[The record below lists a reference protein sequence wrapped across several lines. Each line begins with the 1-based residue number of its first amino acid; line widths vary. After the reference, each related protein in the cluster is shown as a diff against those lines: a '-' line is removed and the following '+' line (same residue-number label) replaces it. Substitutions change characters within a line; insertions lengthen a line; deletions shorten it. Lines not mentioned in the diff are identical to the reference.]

1 MLLVAFSLSF
11 LFSFTTFSQC
21 LTAPYG
27 QWPGTTFTP
36 ACGATCTYQTITTVG
51 YAGEYSRVNVVAGN
65 TYRFR
70 SSFATDYITIS
81 NTTGTVTYAFGIGGA
96 PGITWVATITG
107 VVRFYTHANGPAAC
121 ATNTTSRTRSVCCI
135 GGGPTAPANDLVCN
149 ATTITCGSTTAGTTV
164 NATSTG
170 TYEGTTLCGTAQ
182 SSAGVWYRFVGTG
195 QTITASLCATAWDS
209 KIQVYSGATCTA
221 LTCVGGIDD
230 NGPACAGL
238 SASYSWPSVL
248 GTTYWI
254 NVSGYS
260 TTSAFSLSL
269 TCAAAIVA
277 PPNDLV
283 CNATAISCGATLAG
297 TTINA
302 TNSGTGEALT
312 CGTNQS
318 MPGVWYVVPGNG
330 QIMTASLCGTVWDS
344 KISVFSGTSCAALT
358 CVGGVDDNG
367 PACATTSASF
377 SWTSVVGQNY
387 YILVHGFSLNSA
399 FNIALTCTSPPPPD
413 VTSITASAST
423 ICNGQSTTLTANGA
437 SGTVYWFTGSC
448 ATTGQI
454 GTGNSITVSPTTTT
468 TYYARNFNGVQWS
481 TNCATTTITV
491 NPNPTVNA
499 GADQT
504 LCPGNVNLSG
514 TVAPMSADAFSENF
528 GGVVNWLTND
538 PTRWLV
544 NTSANAGGVSPELM
558 FQWSSGGVGT
568 IIDASAFS
576 PAING
581 TGFTG
586 LTMSFNH
593 NVSHFT
599 GSYVL
604 SAEVSLDNVT
614 WNPLWSITPTANVA
628 TTTVSGLNL
637 SAYDNQLF
645 YIRFRFSGD
654 VWNINN
660 WYIDNIVISGNT
672 VPPFSW
678 SSTPAGFTSSILNPS
693 FNVTTTTTFTLSAT
707 QNGCTSTDN
716 VLITIQD
723 LIAPTITAP
732 ANVSVNAD
740 AGSCAAT
747 GVALGTPTTADN
759 CSVASVTNDAPAS
772 FPVGTTVVTW
782 TVTDGSGNTAAA
794 TQNVV
799 ITDNENPTITAP
811 TTVNVNT
818 DAGLCT
824 ASGVALGS
832 AVTADNCAVAS
843 ATNDAPSIYP
853 EGSTTVTWTVTDD
866 SGNTTTATQTVNVT
880 DIQNPTITAPSAVTV
895 NADAGLCTA
904 SGVTLGS
911 AITADNCTVA
921 SVVNDGPA
929 TYPLGATTVTWT
941 VTDGSG
947 NTATAIQTVT
957 VLDNQNPTIT
967 APAVVTVN
975 ADAGSCAAIGV
986 ALGSPTTADNCSVAS
1001 VTNDAPASFP
1011 VGTTVVTWTVTDGS
1025 GNTATATQNVV
1036 VTDNQNPTIT
1046 APVTVNVNTDAGI
1059 CTASGVALGSAV
1071 TADNCSVASVVNDAP
1086 AIFPLGSTT
1095 VTWTVTDAS
1104 GNTTTATQTVNVTDI
1119 QNPTITA
1126 PSAVTVNAD
1135 AGLCTASGVTLSSTI
1150 TADNCAVASV
1160 VNDGPATYPLGATTV
1175 TWTVTDGSGNTATDT
1190 QTITVLDNQNP
1201 TITAPADVNV
1211 NADAGS
1217 CAATGVA
1224 LGTSTTADNCSVA
1237 SVTNDAPAS
1246 FPVGTTVV
1254 TWTVT
1259 DGSGNT
1265 ATAAQNVV
1273 VTDNQNPTI
1282 TAPSNV
1288 SVTTDPGLCSA
1299 SSVSLGSPITADNC
1313 SVASVVNDAPAIFPE
1328 GLTTVTWTVTD
1339 AAGNS
1344 ATSTQTVTV
1353 TDNENPSPLCQN
1365 ITVQLD
1371 ATGNISITP
1380 AQIDNGSTDNC
1391 GIATLALSQTSFTC
1405 AQVGANP
1412 VVLTVTDIHSNVS
1425 TCAAIVNVE
1434 DIIAPTALCQ
1444 NVTVQLDPSGVAIVT
1459 PAQIDN
1465 GSFDNCG
1472 IASLALSQTSF
1483 GCFNVGVNNV
1493 TLTVTDV
1500 NGNVST
1506 CGAIVTVN
1514 DNVAPGFATV
1524 PSDITESA
1532 VNGLC
1537 GRVVTYP
1544 IPSYFDACGAVITQT
1559 DGSGLT
1565 SGDIF
1570 PVGVTTQTYSLTDA
1584 SGNSID
1590 TSFTITITDDELPV
1604 ITNCPANI
1612 TISASSTSCGAI
1624 VNWVEPVISDNC
1636 PAVSVVAS
1644 HAPGS
1649 TFNVGNTA
1657 VTYTATDAS
1666 GNTSTCTFNITVTDN
1681 TAPLVPSLA
1690 AITGSCSA
1698 TVTAP
1703 ITTDNCAGSVTGIT
1717 SDPLVY
1723 NTQGTYSITW
1733 AFNDGNGNISTAVQT
1748 VVVSDLIAP
1757 SIAAPS
1763 NVNTNTNAAC
1773 ASTGVLLGT
1782 PTTSDNCS
1790 VASVNNNAPATFPIG
1805 TTIVTWTVTD
1815 AAGNVSTATQTVT
1828 VTDNTNPTISAPASV
1843 TVVANGSCT
1852 AFNVG
1857 LGTPITTDNCT
1868 VASVTN
1874 NAPAVYPL
1882 GNTTVIWTV
1891 TDASGNTA
1899 TATQIVTVID
1909 QGNPTLIA
1917 PANIVI
1923 PAGTNCIVSVS
1934 GIGSAFASDNCT
1946 IGAVTNNAPATFPIG
1961 VTNVIW
1967 SVTDGA
1973 GNTATATQV
1982 VTVVDLI
1989 APSITPPAA
1998 VIANTNSGCTATG
2011 IALGTPVSSD
2021 NCSAVTLSN
2030 NAPSTYPIGVTVVT
2044 WTATD
2049 ASGNASTATQTVT
2062 VNDVTPP
2069 VVTAPANITV
2079 SSITGCNA
2087 QNVNIGAPVY
2097 SDNCSVV
2104 SVTNNAPASFPSG
2117 NTTVTWTVT
2126 DASGNSTTASQTVTV
2141 SDQTAPTIVA
2151 PSNITTVTDLGCAAT
2166 GIPLGSPI
2174 TSDNCSAV
2182 TVTNNA
2188 PSSFPIGTT
2197 VITWTATDASGNA
2210 TSALQSVT
2218 VNDAIAPT
2226 VTAPAN
2232 VTVLPNNGCSAIN
2245 VNIGTPQFSD
2255 NCSVIS
2261 VTNNAPSTF
2270 PAGGTTV
2277 TWTVTDA
2284 SGNSTTTQQ
2293 TVTVIDQIA
2302 PTIVAPSAVT
2312 ATTSAGCTATGVVLG
2327 TPVAIDNC
2335 SAVTVTNNA
2344 PTTYPIG
2351 TTVVT
2356 WTATDAAGNT
2366 STAAQTVTVSDQT
2379 NPTILAP
2386 NAITTSTNNG
2396 CSAINVNLGT
2406 PVTNDNCAV
2415 ASVTNNA
2422 PAVYPLGLTVIT
2434 WIVTDAS
2441 GNTSTTTQNVTVND
2455 TELPIIIAPSSL
2467 NVNITGNCVASNV
2480 VLGNPFASDNCSIA
2494 TVVNNAPIE
2503 FPVGTTTI
2511 TWTATDASGNVSTA
2525 TQTVTVTDAI
2535 NPVALLQDIT
2545 ITLNSSGLASITFAD
2560 IDLGSSDNC
2569 GIASNAL
2576 SQSDFDCGDVGLN
2589 TVTVSLIDVNGNT
2602 TIATVS
2608 VTVQTNGI
2616 DSDNDGIDDSCD
2628 DDADPILAD
2637 IPEAFTPNGNN
2648 INDVFEINNLFSF
2661 NERKLEV
2668 FNRYGLSV
2676 YKNDLYDNTWN
2687 GTRSDN
2693 GQELPDGTY
2702 YYILVLDGEI
2712 NKGFVYINRVKQ

>member
-1 MLLVAFSLSF
+1 MKRKHTMRQGILLVALSFSLLSGIK
-11 LFSFTTFSQC
+11 SHSQC
-21 LTAPYG
+21 LTATYG
-27 QWPGTTFTP
+27 LWPGTTFTP
-36 ACGATCTYQTITTVG
+36 TCGATCTYQTITTVG
-51 YAGEYSRVNVVAGN
+51 YAGEYSNVNVIAGN

-70 SSFATDYITIS
+70 SSNLTDYVTIS
-81 NTTGTVTYAFGIGGA
+81 NATGTVAYTFGVGGV
-96 PGITWVATITG
+96 PGITWVSTITG
-107 VVRFYTHANGPAAC
+107 VVRFYTHAAGPAAC
-121 ATNTTSRTRSVCCI
+121 TSNTISRTRSVCCI

-254 NVSGYS
+254 NISGYS

-269 TCAAAIVA
+269 TCAAAIVP

-297 TTINA
+297 TTING

-312 CGTNQS
+312 CGTIQS

-330 QIMTASLCGTVWDS
+330 QIMTASLCATVWDS
-344 KISVFSGTSCAALT
+344 KISVFSGPNCSTLT
-358 CVGGVDDNG
+358 CVGGNDDFG
-367 PACATTSASF
+367 PACTASSSASY

-413 VTSITASAST
+413 VTSITVSAST

-514 TVAPMSADAFSENF
+514 TVAPMSSNAFSENF

-538 PTRWLV
+538 PTRWVV
-544 NTSANAGGVSPELM
+544 NTSAIAGGVSPELM

-593 NVSHFT
+593 NVDHFT

-604 SAEVSLDNVT
+604 SAEVSLDNIT
-614 WNPLWSITPTANVA
+614 WNPLWSITPTASVP

-672 VPPFSW
+672 VPPFAW
-678 SSTPAGFTSSILNPS
+678 TSTPAGFTSSVLNPS
-693 FNVTTTTTFTLSAT
+693 FNVPTTTTFTLSAT

-716 VLITIQD
+716 VLVTIQD

-740 AGSCAAT
+740 AGSCVAT

-759 CSVASVTNDAPAS
+759 CSVASVTNNAPAS
-772 FPVGTTVVTW
+772 FPIGTTVVTW
-782 TVTDGSGNTAAA
+782 TVTDGSGNTATA

-799 ITDNENPTITAP
+799 VTDNQNPTITAP
-811 TTVNVNT
+811 AAVNVNT

-832 AVTADNCAVAS
+832 AVTADNCSVTS
-843 ATNDAPSIYP
+843 VVNNAPAIFP
-853 EGSTTVTWTVTDD
+853 LGSTTVTWTVTDA
-866 SGNTTTATQTVNVT
+866 SGNTATATQTVNVT

-929 TYPLGATTVTWT
+929 TYPLGAMTVTWT

-947 NTATAIQTVT
+947 NTATATQTVT

-967 APAVVTVN
+967 APANVSVN
-975 ADAGSCAAIGV
+975 ADAGSCVATGV
-986 ALGSPTTADNCSVAS
+986 ALGTPVTADNCSVAS

-1025 GNTATATQNVV
+1025 GNISTAT
-1036 VTDNQNPTIT
+1036 
-1046 APVTVNVNTDAGI
+1046 
-1059 CTASGVALGSAV
+1059 
-1071 TADNCSVASVVNDAP
+1071 
-1086 AIFPLGSTT
+1086 
-1095 VTWTVTDAS
+1095 
-1104 GNTTTATQTVNVTDI
+1104 
-1119 QNPTITA
+1119 
-1126 PSAVTVNAD
+1126 
-1135 AGLCTASGVTLSSTI
+1135 
-1150 TADNCAVASV
+1150 
-1160 VNDGPATYPLGATTV
+1160 
-1175 TWTVTDGSGNTATDT
+1175 
-1190 QTITVLDNQNP
+1190 
-1201 TITAPADVNV
+1201 
-1211 NADAGS
+1211 
-1217 CAATGVA
+1217 
-1224 LGTSTTADNCSVA
+1224 
-1237 SVTNDAPAS
+1237 
-1246 FPVGTTVV
+1246 
-1254 TWTVT
+1254 
-1259 DGSGNT
+1259 
-1265 ATAAQNVV
+1265 QNVV

-1299 SSVSLGSPITADNC
+1299 SAVLIGSPITADNC
-1313 SVASVVNDAPAIFPE
+1313 TVASVTNNAPAIYPE
-1328 GLTTVTWTVTD
+1328 GSTTITWTVTD

-1344 ATSTQTVTV
+1344 ATATQTVTV
-1353 TDNENPSPLCQN
+1353 TDIENPSPLCQN

-1380 AQIDNGSTDNC
+1380 VQIDNGSTDNC
-1391 GIATLALSQTSFTC
+1391 GIATLALSQTSFNC

-1412 VVLTVTDIHSNVS
+1412 VILTVTDIHSNVS

-1459 PAQIDN
+1459 PSQIDN

-1472 IASLALSQTSF
+1472 IASIALSQTSF

-1506 CGAIVTVN
+1506 CGAVVTVN

-1544 IPSYFDACGAVITQT
+1544 IPTYFDACGAVITQT
-1559 DGSGLT
+1559 DGTGLT

-1570 PVGVTTQTYSLTDA
+1570 PVGITVQTYSLTDA
-1584 SGNSID
+1584 NGNSID
-1590 TSFTITITDDELPV
+1590 TSFIITITDDELPV
-1604 ITNCPANI
+1604 ITNCPTNI
-1612 TISASSTSCGAI
+1612 TLSASSTICGAV
-1624 VNWVEPVISDNC
+1624 VNWVEPIISDNC

-1649 TFNVGNTA
+1649 TFNSGTTT

-1666 GNTSTCTFNITVTDN
+1666 GNTANCSFTVTVTDN
-1681 TAPLVPSLA
+1681 TAPIVPSLA
-1690 AITGSCSA
+1690 AIVASCSVTA
-1698 TVTAP
+1698 TAP
-1703 ITTDNCAGSVTGIT
+1703 ISSDNCAGSVTGTT
-1717 SDPLVY
+1717 SDPLTY

-1733 AFNDGNGNISTAVQT
+1733 TFNDGNGNTSTAVQT
-1748 VVVSDLIAP
+1748 VIVSDLIAP

-1763 NVNTNTNAAC
+1763 NVNTNANAAC
-1773 ASTGVLLGT
+1773 AATGVLLGT

-1790 VASVNNNAPATFPIG
+1790 VASVTNNAPATFPIG

-1815 AAGNVSTATQTVT
+1815 VAGNVSTATQTVT

-1843 TVVANGSCT
+1843 TVVANSSCT
-1852 AFNVG
+1852 AFNVA
-1857 LGTPITTDNCT
+1857 LGTALTTDNCA
-1868 VASVTN
+1868 VAAVTN
-1874 NAPAVYPL
+1874 NAPSVFPL
-1882 GNTTVIWTV
+1882 GNTTVTWTV
-1891 TDASGNTA
+1891 TDASGNSA
-1899 TATQIVTVID
+1899 TATQTVTVID

-1946 IGAVTNNAPATFPIG
+1946 IGAVTNNAPATLPIG
-1961 VTNVIW
+1961 VTNVVW
-1967 SVTDGA
+1967 TVTDGA
-1973 GNTATATQV
+1973 GNTATATQI
-1982 VTVVDLI
+1982 VTVVDLV
-1989 APSITPPAA
+1989 APSITPPTA
-1998 VIANTNSGCTATG
+1998 VNANTNLGCTATG
-2011 IALGTPVSSD
+2011 ISLGTPVSSD
-2021 NCSAVTLSN
+2021 NCSAVTISN
-2030 NAPSTYPIGVTVVT
+2030 NAPSSYPIGVTVVT

-2049 ASGNASTATQTVT
+2049 ASGNASIATQTVT
-2062 VNDVTPP
+2062 VNDIIPP
-2069 VVTAPANITV
+2069 VVTAPSNITVSSITGCNAQNVNLGSPVYSDNCSVVSVTNNAPATYPAGNTTVTWTVTDASGNSTSVIQTVTVLDQTAPTIVAPSNITTATNSGCAATGIALGNPVTSDNCSAVTLVNNAPSSYPIGITIITWTATDAAGNSTTALQSVTVNDATAPIVTAPANITV

-2087 QNVNIGAPVY
+2087 QNVILGAPVY

-2104 SVTNNAPASFPSG
+2104 SVTNNAPATFPSG

-2126 DASGNSTTASQTVTV
+2126 DASGNSTTAQQIVSVT
-2141 SDQTAPTIVA
+2141 DQTAPTIVA
-2151 PSNITTVTDLGCAAT
+2151 PSNITTITDLGCAAT
-2166 GIPLGSPI
+2166 GIPLGSPV

-2188 PSSFPIGTT
+2188 PSSYPIGTT
-2197 VITWTATDASGNA
+2197 IITWTATDASGNA
-2210 TSALQSVT
+2210 TTALQSVT
-2218 VNDAIAPT
+2218 VNDVTAPT

-2232 VTVLPNNGCSAIN
+2232 VTVIPNNGCSAIN

-2270 PAGGTTV
+2270 PAGSTTV

-2284 SGNSTTTQQ
+2284 NGNSTTAQQ
-2293 TVTVIDQIA
+2293 TVTVIDQIS
-2302 PTIVAPSAVT
+2302 PTIVAPSAITT
-2312 ATTSAGCTATGVVLG
+2312 ATNAGCTATGVLLG
-2327 TPVAIDNC
+2327 TPVTSDNC
-2335 SAVTVTNNA
+2335 SAVTVSNNA
-2344 PTTYPIG
+2344 PTSYPIG
-2351 TTVVT
+2351 TTIVT
-2356 WTATDAAGNT
+2356 WTATDAGGNT
-2366 STAAQTVTVSDQT
+2366 ATATQTVTVSDQT
-2379 NPTILAP
+2379 NPTILAL
-2386 NAITTSTNNG
+2386 NAIITTTNNG

-2415 ASVTNNA
+2415 ASVINNA
-2422 PAVYPLGLTVIT
+2422 PAVYPLGLTVVT

-2441 GNTSTTTQNVTVND
+2441 GNTATTTQNVTVND
-2455 TELPIIIAPSSL
+2455 SELPIIIAPSSL
-2467 NVNITGNCVASNV
+2467 NVNTTGNCVANGV
-2480 VLGNPFASDNCSIA
+2480 ILGNPFASDNCSIA
-2494 TVVNNAPIE
+2494 TLVNDAPIE
-2503 FPVGTTTI
+2503 FPVGITTV

-2545 ITLNSSGLASITFAD
+2545 VTLNSSGLSSITFAD
-2560 IDLGSSDNC
+2560 IDLGSNDNC
-2569 GIASNAL
+2569 GIASTAL

-2628 DDADPILAD
+2628 DDADPILSD

-2661 NERKLEV
+2661 NERELEV